1 MKVTMMFA
9 GLVLFVASAAAQDLT
24 TDMIENM
31 GNNSLFTRW
40 RPTSHFIAP
49 AGWMNDPCGA
59 MYDPTRDTYHL
70 FYQWHPNHINWG
82 NISWGHATSKD
93 LVSWT
98 DVGGW
103 EGKNAEALVTN
114 GGNNSTYNGLGIFSG
129 TAQPV
134 NLQGE
139 QDGTLAVFYTS
150 VQYLPTNWR
159 IPYTPGTESQSIAIS
174 TDGGETW
181 QDYENNPVIEGPPGD
196 WNITGFRDP
205 FVEPW
210 PEMDALLGVE
220 EPHYY
225 SVFGSGIKGVG
236 PRIPFWTAPANDLT
250 NWTFLGALWEPEA
263 NSSLGNVLATGTNA
277 FNFEVSGFFSLAD
290 DKGHL
295 HYYVNTG
302 SEGGNVSFH
311 QSQQWSLFY
320 EGTLSRRAN
329 GSAAFNPISGGAADY
344 GILYAMTS
352 FNDTKRNRRV
362 QYGWAREELVGNGG
376 LFSASQQGF
385 QGALSFPR
393 ELFVHTT
400 RDVVNNDGLL
410 GELGPAAI
418 SQELDGSFTARTLGV
433 RPLPEVVTGLRNGTR
448 QTSFPSTT
456 FSESTILAANTSN
469 HYELTATVS
478 NATGRV
484 GVRIGVSP
492 DEQEY
497 TLIYYEPSNY
507 TIVIDRTRSSLI
519 QEFNNASLTGY
530 FRPYHVLPGV
540 GGNATAEALR
550 WDVFVDGSLVEIYI
564 NDRFAM
570 TARIY
575 PSLEGSTG
583 VGVYLGEGASATY
596 ENVNFWDGLY
606 NVWPGRPLNSSSEL
620 VFDTAEQTNNY
631 TWWAGN

>member
-1 MKVTMMFA
+1 MKTATMLMSLA
-9 GLVLFVASAAAQDLT
+9 LLAAAAVAQDLT
-24 TDMIENM
+24 AEMVEGM

-103 EGKNAEALVTN
+103 EGNNAEALVTA

-159 IPYTPGTESQSIAIS
+159 IPYTPGTESQSIATS
-174 TDGGETW
+174 TDGGQTW
-181 QDYENNPVIEGPPGD
+181 QDYENNPVIEGPPGG

-210 PEMDALLGVE
+210 PEMDALLGQD

-225 SVFGSGIKGVG
+225 AVFGSGIKGVG

-290 DKGHL
+290 DEGHM

-320 EGTLSRRAN
+320 EGTVSRRAN
-329 GSAAFNPISGGAADY
+329 GSAAFNPVAGGAGDY
-344 GILYAMTS
+344 GILYALTS

-376 LFSASQQGF
+376 LFSTSQQGF

-400 RDVVNNDGLL
+400 RGVVNNDGLL
-410 GELGPAAI
+410 GELGPSSI
-418 SQELDGSFTARTLGV
+418 TQELNGSFVARTLGV
-433 RPLPEVVTGLRNGTR
+433 RPLPEVVTGLRNGTT
-448 QTSFPSTT
+448 QVSFPSSR
-456 FSESTILAANTSN
+456 FSESAILAANTTN
-469 HYELTATVS
+469 HYELSATVS

-507 TIVIDRTRSSLI
+507 TVVINRTRSSLI
-519 QEFNNASLTGY
+519 QEFNNGSLTGY
-530 FRPYHVLPGV
+530 FRPYHVLPEV
-540 GGNATAEALR
+540 GGNTTAESLR
-550 WDVFVDGSLVEIYI
+550 WDIFVDGSLVEIYI

-575 PSLEGSTG
+575 PSLQSSTG
-583 VGVYLGEGASATY
+583 VGVYLADGASATY

-606 NVWPGRPLNSSSEL
+606 NVWPERPLNSSSEL

-631 TWWAGN
+631 TWWSGN